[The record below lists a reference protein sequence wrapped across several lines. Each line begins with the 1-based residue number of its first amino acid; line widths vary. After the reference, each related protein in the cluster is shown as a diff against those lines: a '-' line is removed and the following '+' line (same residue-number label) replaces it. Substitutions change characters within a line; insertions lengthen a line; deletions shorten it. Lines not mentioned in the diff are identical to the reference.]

1 MMTNVI
7 ACIDGSKAT
16 HAVSDASGWAA
27 MKLHAPVTL
36 LHVLDKSAYPTELN
50 LSGNI
55 GLGSREHLLAEM
67 VELEGRMS
75 KLALEQGKY
84 MLQDAQTSIVAAQP
98 SVVVQTLQRHGD
110 LVETLLEQEAD
121 ARLVVIGRQGEQ
133 HQDQA
138 QAIGSHLESVIRTL
152 KQPILVVMAEFTTPS
167 RFMIAYDGSATSK
180 TVLERVISS
189 PLLKGLECH
198 LVMVSDNQS
207 QALIEL
213 TSVADSLTEAGFEVT
228 TAVCQGEV
236 QTALEA
242 YQLAHQ
248 IDLMVM
254 GAYGHSRICEFFVGS
269 NTTRMIS
276 KSHIPLLLLR

>member
-1 MMTNVI
+1 MTNVI

-16 HAVSDASGWAA
+16 LSVCDASAWAA
-27 MKLHAPVTL
+27 LRLDAPVTL
-36 LHVLDKSAYPTELN
+36 LHVLDKSSYLTGFN
-50 LSGNI
+50 LSGSI
-55 GLGSREHLLAEM
+55 GLGTREHLLAEM
-67 VELEGRMS
+67 VDLDERRS

-84 MLQDAQTSIVAAQP
+84 MLQDASAHIIKQSP
-98 SVVVQTLQRHGD
+98 VVVETLQRHGG
-110 LVETLLEQEAD
+110 LIEMLLEQEPN

-133 HQDQA
+133 HQEQT

-152 KQPILVVMAEFTTPS
+152 KQPILVVMAEFEAPK
-167 RFMIAYDGSATSK
+167 RFMIAYDGSDTAK
-180 TVLERVISS
+180 KVINRVISS

-198 LVMVSDNQS
+198 LVIVSGNQS
-207 QALIEL
+207 QGEAEL
-213 TSVADSLTEAGFEVT
+213 ASVAASLTEANFNVV

-236 QTALEA
+236 QTALEV
-242 YQLAHQ
+242 YQQENH

-254 GAYGHSRICEFFVGS
+254 GAYGHSRIREFFVGS

>member
-16 HAVSDASGWAA
+16 LAVCDASGWAA
-27 MKLHAPVTL
+27 MQLNAPVTL

-55 GLGSREHLLAEM
+55 GLGTREHLLDEM
-67 VELEGRMS
+67 VELEARRS

-84 MLQDAQTSIVAAQP
+84 MLQDAKTRVVEQQP
-98 SVVVQTLQRHGD
+98 TAVVDTLQRHGD
-110 LVETLLEQEAD
+110 LVETLLEQESD
-121 ARLVVIGRQGEQ
+121 ARLVVMGRQGEQ
-133 HQDQA
+133 HQD

-152 KQPILVVMAEFTTPS
+152 KQPILVVMAEFSAPK
-167 RFMIAYDGSATSK
+167 RFIFAYDGSTTAQKALNQVAT
-180 TVLERVISS
+180 S

-198 LVMVSDNQS
+198 LVMASDNQS
-207 QALIEL
+207 QATTEL
-213 TSVADSLTEAGFEVT
+213 ALVAESLREADFNVI

-254 GAYGHSRICEFFVGS
+254 GAYGHSRIREFFVGS

>member
-1 MMTNVI
+1 MTNVI
-7 ACIDGSKAT
+7 ACIDGSKAMLS
-16 HAVSDASGWAA
+16 VCDASAWAA
-27 MKLHAPVTL
+27 LRLDAPVTL
-36 LHVLDKSAYPTELN
+36 LHVLDKSSYLTGFN

-55 GLGSREHLLAEM
+55 GLGTREHLLAEM
-67 VELEGRMS
+67 VDLDERRS

-84 MLQDAQTSIVAAQP
+84 MLQDASAHIIKQSP
-98 SVVVQTLQRHGD
+98 VVVETLQRHGG
-110 LVETLLEQEAD
+110 LIETLLEQEPN

-133 HQDQA
+133 HQEQT

-152 KQPILVVMAEFTTPS
+152 KQPILVVMAEFEAPK
-167 RFMIAYDGSATSK
+167 RFMIAYDGSDTAK
-180 TVLERVISS
+180 KVINRVISS

-198 LVMVSDNQS
+198 LVIVSGNQS
-207 QALIEL
+207 QGEAELAL
-213 TSVADSLTEAGFEVT
+213 VAASLTEADFNVV

-236 QTALEA
+236 QTALEV
-242 YQLAHQ
+242 YQQENH

-254 GAYGHSRICEFFVGS
+254 GAYGHSRIREFFVGS

>member
-1 MMTNVI
+1 
-7 ACIDGSKAT
+7 
-16 HAVSDASGWAA
+16 
-27 MKLHAPVTL
+27 
-36 LHVLDKSAYPTELN
+36 
-50 LSGNI
+50 
-55 GLGSREHLLAEM
+55 
-67 VELEGRMS
+67 
-75 KLALEQGKY
+75 
-84 MLQDAQTSIVAAQP
+84 
-98 SVVVQTLQRHGD
+98 
-110 LVETLLEQEAD
+110 
-121 ARLVVIGRQGEQ
+121 VVIGRQGEQ

-207 QALIEL
+207 QALTEL
-213 TSVADSLTEAGFEVT
+213 TSVADSLTEAGFEVI

-254 GAYGHSRICEFFVGS
+254 GAYGHSRIREFFVGS